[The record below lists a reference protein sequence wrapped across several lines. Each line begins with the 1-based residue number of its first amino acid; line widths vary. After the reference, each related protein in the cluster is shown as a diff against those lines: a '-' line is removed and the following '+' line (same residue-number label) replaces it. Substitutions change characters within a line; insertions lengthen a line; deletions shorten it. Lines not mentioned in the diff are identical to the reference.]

1 MTEREKQH
9 RVSPHMT
16 QRARHLRQDT
26 STPERIL
33 WGLLRGGR
41 LKGWKFRRQYPI
53 GPYVADF
60 YCTKAVLVV
69 ELDGDSHIGRSDYD
83 ERRVGY
89 IQDQGL
95 RVLRIGNDDM
105 LSDPDSVAETI
116 LQWCEE
122 PTLTTMDPHPS
133 PLPERERG

>member
-1 MTEREKQH
+1 
-9 RVSPHMT
+9 MT
-16 QRARHLRQDT
+16 QRARQLRKDA

-33 WGLLRGGR
+33 WGLLRDGR

-60 YCTKAVLVV
+60 YCARAALVV
-69 ELDGDSHIGRSDYD
+69 ELDGDSHIGRSDHD
-83 ERRVGY
+83 ERRVAY
-89 IQDQGL
+89 IQEQGL

-105 LSDPDSVAETI
+105 LSDPDSVAEMI
-116 LQWCEE
+116 LHWCEH
-122 PTLTTMDPHPS
+122 PTLMTIHPHPS